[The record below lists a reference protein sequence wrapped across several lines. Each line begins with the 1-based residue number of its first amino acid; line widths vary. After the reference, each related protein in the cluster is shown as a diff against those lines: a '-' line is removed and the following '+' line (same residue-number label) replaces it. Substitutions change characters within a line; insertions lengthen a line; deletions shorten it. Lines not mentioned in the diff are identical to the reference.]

1 MDPQRW
7 RCTGKG
13 KEIEKTTMFSPRFW
27 LPILLAGV
35 LTCEAQTTPL
45 WEELKGCRLVPEG
58 WRDGDSFVVT
68 TPTGNMIV
76 RLYFVDTPE
85 DSADTRFPERI
96 ADQAAYFGVAPEQ
109 ALELGDAAA
118 DFTFRTLSKAPFS
131 VLTCGQQAPGASSRP
146 RTYALVRTS
155 EGDLGELLVSRGLAR
170 IYGKRITLPD
180 GTDSATY
187 REMLYRLEQSAKS
200 KRLGGWGLRGSEV
213 GR

>member
-1 MDPQRW
+1 ML
-7 RCTGKG
+7 
-13 KEIEKTTMFSPRFW
+13 FPRSC
-27 LPILLAGV
+27 LPFILACV
-35 LTCEAQTTPL
+35 LTAQAQTTPL
-45 WEELKGCRLVPEG
+45 WEELKGCRLDLEG

-68 TPTGNMIV
+68 TPRGNMVV

-155 EGDLGELLVSRGLAR
+155 GGDLGELLVSRGLAR

-187 REMLYRLEQSAKS
+187 REKLYRLEQAAKS
-200 KRLGGWGLRGSEV
+200 RRLGGWGLMGSKV
-213 GR
+213 SQ